1 MVHYK
6 LTYTEYDDEN
16 PVKGERTQ
24 VELVAS
30 PFEYNAIPYQYRDD
44 WYRNIMVKLF
54 NEILAKKGKEQYE
67 GTEEN

>member
-30 PFEYNAIPYQYRDD
+30 PFEYNCIDYKYQSD
-44 WYRNIMVKLF
+44 WRADILHKLYKTLL
-54 NEILAKKGKEQYE
+54 EKRIQ
-67 GTEEN
+67 ENK